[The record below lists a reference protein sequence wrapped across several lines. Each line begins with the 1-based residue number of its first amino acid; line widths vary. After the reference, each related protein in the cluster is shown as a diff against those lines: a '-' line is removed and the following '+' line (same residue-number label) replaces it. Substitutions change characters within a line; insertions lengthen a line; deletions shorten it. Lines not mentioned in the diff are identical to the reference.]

1 MIMSATEL
9 KLQIINKVTA
19 ITDELILEEI
29 YKLVNIESEM
39 DSIYR
44 LTDTEK
50 KAIDLG
56 LTDIKEGRTYK
67 SEQADKMIKEW
78 LKK

>member
-1 MIMSATEL
+1 MSATEL
-9 KLQIINKVTA
+9 KLQIINKVSS

-29 YKLVNIESEM
+29 YRLVNIESEM

-44 LTDTEK
+44 LTEEEK
-50 KAIDLG
+50 KAVEIG
-56 LTDIKEGRTYK
+56 LNDIKEGRVYT
-67 SEQADKMIKEW
+67 SEQANNMIKEW

>member
-1 MIMSATEL
+1 MSATEL

-56 LTDIKEGRTYK
+56 LTDIKEGRTYS